1 MKSRAAIA
9 ANFKALSHRS
19 RSAGSRG
26 FTLIELLVVIAII
39 AILAGLLLPVL
50 ASAKMRARRIQC
62 VSQMKQLGTGI
73 TLFASDHAD
82 MFPPAGYQANSR
94 QAAWDGYINSYIAGR
109 LGQPGLMFGV
119 EDTEDMPPILRC
131 PADIGADTGWV
142 ANYPGVYGRRTY
154 AMNAAGPNWSVEY
167 QIPLGNPL
175 PPPSRGVGV
184 YWNAVNQALVDWDAP
199 SYKSSVV
206 ADPSGTI
213 LLVEEPAGDNV
224 ADNVWPCICLGPQG
238 TASQGNGEMYQTDTT
253 DSENQG
259 MALYLAH
266 RSRFNYLF
274 HDNHVE
280 SLRIEQTV
288 GTGTLA
294 APKGM
299 WTVAA
304 GD

>member
-1 MKSRAAIA
+1 MNIWKKSLAKPTGQTRHT
-9 ANFKALSHRS
+9 SP
-19 RSAGSRG
+19 RG

-39 AILAGLLLPVL
+39 AILAGMLLPAL
-50 ASAKMRARRIQC
+50 AAAKQKARRIQC
-62 VSQMKQLGTGI
+62 TSQMKQLAVGI
-73 TLFASDHAD
+73 SLFANDHSD

-94 QAAWDGYINSYIAGR
+94 QAAWDGYIHAYIAGR
-109 LGQPGLMFGV
+109 LSPANLMYGT

-142 ANYPGVYGRRTY
+142 ANYPGVFGRRTY
-154 AMNAAGPNWSVEY
+154 AMNAVGPTWRDEY

-175 PPPSRGVGV
+175 PPPNRGVGV
-184 YWNAVNQALVDWDAP
+184 YWNAQNQALVDWDAP
-199 SYKSSVV
+199 SYRSSVV

-213 LLVEEPAGDNV
+213 LLVEEPTGDNV
-224 ADNVWPCICLGPQG
+224 ADNIWPCICLGPQG
-238 TASQGNGEMYQTDTT
+238 TAGAGNGEMYQIDTG
-253 DSENQG
+253 DPQNQG
-259 MALYLAH
+259 TDLYRRH
-266 RSRFNYLF
+266 GQRFNYLF

-280 SLRIEQTV
+280 TLRMEQTV
-288 GTGTLA
+288 GSGTLA

>member
-1 MKSRAAIA
+1 MKLANTTNTRAGRREIA
-9 ANFKALSHRS
+9 
-19 RSAGSRG
+19 RG

-39 AILAGLLLPVL
+39 GILAGLLLPAL
-50 ASAKMRARRIQC
+50 AAAKAKARRIQC
-62 VSQMKQLGTGI
+62 ASQMKQLGFGV
-73 TLFASDHAD
+73 TLFLNDHAD

-94 QAAWDGYINSYIAGR
+94 QAAWDGYINPYIAGSMS
-109 LGQPGLMFGV
+109 QASLMFGV
-119 EDTEDMPPILRC
+119 EDTDVMPPILRC
-131 PADIGADTGWV
+131 PADRGADTGWV
-142 ANYPGVYGRRTY
+142 ANYPGVFGRRTY
-154 AMNAAGPNWSVEY
+154 AMNAVGPNWSAEY

-175 PPPSRGVGV
+175 PPPNRGVGV
-184 YWNAVNQALVDWDAP
+184 YWNAVNQALVDWNAP

-206 ADPSGTI
+206 TDPSGTI

-224 ADNVWPCICLGPQG
+224 ANNVWPCICLGPLG
-238 TASQGNGEMYQTDTT
+238 TANQGNGEMYQTDTV

-259 MALYLAH
+259 NALYLLH
-266 RSRFNYLF
+266 QSRFNYLF

-280 SLRIEQTV
+280 PLRIEQTV